1 MSAIS
6 LDHTGVRY
14 KIVALLSGAMLI
26 IAPLYLGGNRPL
38 PLLVLELGACALI
51 IAVGAE
57 LTALRRLPRLAQ
69 LWLFALIALPA
80 VYLIPVPFSQ
90 SGALLYEQVHA
101 LVGLD
106 SPWRTLTMVPI
117 ETERSWYALAPACA
131 IFIALFAMPARYVW
145 PLVMVAVSVAAGE
158 ALLGIAQYL
167 LGPASILRWG
177 ISNYPDSAIGT
188 FANRN
193 HLAGLLEMAL
203 PVALALLVSASVHAS
218 RPRDFSST
226 LGVSAWTRQ
235 DRLLWASAG
244 VVLLLLVALVLTRSR
259 TGVALAMIGTLVS
272 GMAFVRAGGAGPTV
286 RPLASVVAIGVVVLL
301 LLGLIPILTRFF
313 TLDPLNDVRWTVFTR
328 ATELAGLFFPFGS
341 GPGTFAAVFPR
352 VQPPDLR
359 YIVNHAHNDYL
370 EWLVEVGIFA
380 LLFVAGFIVL
390 FCQRGW
396 ALMRQPLETRDSS
409 YVVQIGAGI
418 SIILLAMHSLVDF
431 NLRIPANQIFFAFWS
446 GLFFRTGWGRLPP
459 PKGRREQKAGPAPWI
474 EPLGVRT
481 PPPGVK
487 NPFCE

>member
-1 MSAIS
+1 MSDVS
-6 LDHTGVRY
+6 LDRVDVRD
-14 KIVALLSGAMLI
+14 KVIALLCGAMLV

-38 PLLVLELGACALI
+38 PLLILELSACALI
-51 IAVGAE
+51 LAIGAQ
-57 LTALRRLPRLAQ
+57 LTALSKLSRLAR
-69 LWLFALIALPA
+69 LWLIALIALPA

-101 LVGLD
+101 LVGMD
-106 SPWRTLTMVPI
+106 SPWRTLTMVPV
-117 ETERSWYALAPACA
+117 ETERSWYALVPACA
-131 IFIALFAMPARYVW
+131 VFVALFVMPARYVW
-145 PLVMVAVSVAAGE
+145 PLVMVAVAVAAGE

-167 LGPASILRWG
+167 LGPASVLRLG
-177 ISNYPDSAIGT
+177 ITNYPDSAIGT

-203 PVALALLVSASVHAS
+203 PIALALLVSASVQAA
-218 RPRDFSST
+218 RPRDFSSA
-226 LGVSAWTRQ
+226 LGWSAWTRQ
-235 DRLLWASAG
+235 DRHLWASAV
-244 VVLLLLVALVLTRSR
+244 VVLLLLVGLVLTRSR
-259 TGVALAMIGTLVS
+259 TGVAMAMIGTFAS
-272 GMAFVRAGGAGPTV
+272 GMAFVRAGGVRPTV
-286 RPLASVVAIGVVVLL
+286 RPLASIAAIGVVVLL
-301 LLGLIPILTRFF
+301 LLGLIPILTRFL
-313 TLDPLNDVRWTVFTR
+313 TLDPLNDVRWTVFART
-328 ATELAGLFFPFGS
+328 TELAGLFFPLGS

-359 YIVNHAHNDYL
+359 YLVNHAHNDYL

-380 LLFVAGFIVL
+380 ILFVAGFIVL

-396 ALMRQPLETRDSS
+396 VLLRQRRETRDSS
-409 YVVQIGAGI
+409 YLVQIGAGI
-418 SIILLAMHSLVDF
+418 SIILIALHSLVDF

-446 GLFFRTGWGRLPP
+446 GLFFRTGWGRLVP
-459 PKGRREQKAGPAPWI
+459 PKGRREPSVSPAPWI